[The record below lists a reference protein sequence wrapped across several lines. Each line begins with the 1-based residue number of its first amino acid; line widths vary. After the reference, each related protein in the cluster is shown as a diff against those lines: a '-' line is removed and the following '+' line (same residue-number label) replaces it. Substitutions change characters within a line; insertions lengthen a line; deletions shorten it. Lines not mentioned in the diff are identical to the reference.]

1 MENSLNEKQTE
12 AVEADIGPVAVI
24 AGAGT
29 GKTHVLTNRF
39 IYVVN
44 ELGLKAE
51 RILTMTFTNKAAEE
65 MKSRITKK
73 INQHDLEYI
82 CTFHSLCLKILR
94 HDIDKLNRNTNFNV
108 IDEEEQTALLKE
120 IYKEKSLTS
129 KDISYKK
136 MLYVIEKWK
145 QANYDANDVEEVLSE
160 NTHYGFNTE
169 EALRFAY
176 EIYLSYLQKCL
187 HLNLLDFDDL
197 LIIAHKLLK
206 NNLEVREFWRSQFDY
221 VMVDESQDINQL
233 QYEIFLLLIND
244 NSDFFI
250 VGDPDQT
257 IYSWR
262 GANESLLREIQK
274 QFPNIKI
281 IILERNYRSTS
292 KILQAANSVISEN
305 PNRFKKDLY
314 TTNDEGKKLVVSI
327 AQDEEQ
333 EGIFV
338 AKKIEELI
346 KNQVSA
352 RDICVLYR
360 SKHLSRNIEQALIQR
375 NIAYKVIGGYK
386 FYQRKE
392 IKDLIAYLKIIN
404 NEDELSLK
412 RVANVPRRKISSE
425 TLSKLDQY
433 AFSNKSTLYEA
444 FKNVEQINDISNVA
458 KQACISF
465 YNLIEQFKEYNKTHN
480 LLELLEKV
488 YKDSG
493 YEQYLNDET
502 SDNKIDYV
510 DELKQAMNFYIL
522 THNEKDITLDLTQR
536 VASILK
542 SKGYK
547 VAMTR
552 TEDVYLGLPWLSS
565 D

>member
-1 MENSLNEKQTE
+1 M
-12 AVEADIGPVAVI
+12 
-24 AGAGT
+24 
-29 GKTHVLTNRF
+29 
-39 IYVVN
+39 
-44 ELGLKAE
+44 
-51 RILTMTFTNKAAEE
+51 
-65 MKSRITKK
+65 
-73 INQHDLEYI
+73 
-82 CTFHSLCLKILR
+82 
-94 HDIDKLNRNTNFNV
+94 
-108 IDEEEQTALLKE
+108 
-120 IYKEKSLTS
+120 
-129 KDISYKK
+129 
-136 MLYVIEKWK
+136 
-145 QANYDANDVEEVLSE
+145 
-160 NTHYGFNTE
+160 
-169 EALRFAY
+169 
-176 EIYLSYLQKCL
+176 
-187 HLNLLDFDDL
+187 
-197 LIIAHKLLK
+197 
-206 NNLEVREFWRSQFDY
+206 
-221 VMVDESQDINQL
+221 
-233 QYEIFLLLIND
+233 
-244 NSDFFI
+244 
-250 VGDPDQT
+250 
-257 IYSWR
+257 
-262 GANESLLREIQK
+262 QK

-522 THNEKDITLDLTQR
+522 THNEKDITLNKYLQD
-536 VASILK
+536 VALF
-542 SKGYK
+542 
-547 VAMTR
+547 
-552 TEDVYLGLPWLSS
+552 
-565 D
+565 